1 MQVSVT
7 FRHIEPT
14 EALKKF
20 ATEKVTRIEKYVT
33 SSSDATIVLS
43 VEKYMHQADI
53 TIKAH
58 GMLMR
63 GKDKSE
69 DMYVSIDGAV
79 SKIERQVKRY
89 RNKITS
95 HKPKEGQSAKVKLNI
110 LEASRLAEQHSQES
124 APVEDSKPAPTIV
137 ETKEVSAKPM
147 TVEDAM
153 MQIDLMNSEFLVFV
167 NAKSNAVNVLYRRG
181 ERNFGLIETPASP

>member
-14 EALKKF
+14 EALKQF
-20 ATEKVTRIEKYVT
+20 AAEKVARIERYVT

-69 DMYVSIDGAV
+69 DMYASIDGAV

-110 LEASRLAEQHSQES
+110 LEAQRLAEQSSQES
-124 APVEDSKPAPTIV
+124 EPVTEDLKLPPKIV
-137 ETKEVSAKPM
+137 ETREISAKPM

-153 MQIDLMNSEFLVFV
+153 MQLDLMNSEFLVFL

-181 ERNFGLIETPASP
+181 DDNFGLIETPT